1 MSNGAAAQVFEE
13 LLLEDNKILKQLSI
27 GKKDHKM
34 ILDNFALRVNL
45 YKEFADRQH
54 DPIIKAIIE
63 AKKSVIMSDMGLLS
77 AQYEIQYSIVKIRL
91 RLDEF
96 EQAFGHIR
104 DRKSSWLE
112 NRSLVEYFQFFL
124 FIWLKPYLIYD
135 YFMSIYG
142 YPENS

>member
-34 ILDNFALRVNL
+34 ILDNFALRINL

-77 AQYEIQYSIVKIRL
+77 AQYEIQYSIVKIKL

-104 DRKSSWLE
+104 DRKSS
-112 NRSLVEYFQFFL
+112 
-124 FIWLKPYLIYD
+124 
-135 YFMSIYG
+135 
-142 YPENS
+142 